1 MTSVLLRHA
10 AAGDRDHW
18 DGDDFHRPLDARGRR
33 ESEAL
38 VELLRPFGVV
48 RVISSPYARCF
59 QTVEPLAAALGLPL
73 ELDERLG
80 EGEGRAALDLT
91 QEDGVVLCT
100 HGDVVRALVDCG
112 LEKAAAVVL
121 RDGEVVREL
130 PPPKP

>member
-38 VELLRPFGVV
+38 VELLRPFGVR
-48 RVISSPYARCF
+48 RVVSSPYVRCV

-73 ELDERLG
+73 ELDDRLG
-80 EGEGRAALDLT
+80 EGEGRAALDLI
-91 QEDGVVLCT
+91 QEDGVLSCT
-100 HGDVVRALVDCG
+100 HGDVVRELVDRG
-112 LEKAAAVVL
+112 LKKAAAVVL
-121 RDGEVVREL
+121 RDGQVVREL
-130 PPPKP
+130 PPPKV